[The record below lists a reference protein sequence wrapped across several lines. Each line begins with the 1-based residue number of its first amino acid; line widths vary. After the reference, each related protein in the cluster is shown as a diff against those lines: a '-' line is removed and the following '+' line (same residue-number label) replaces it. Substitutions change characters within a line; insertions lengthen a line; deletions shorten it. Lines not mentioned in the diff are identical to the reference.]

1 MMKYYQTGLKKLKKK
16 KEKKKEQKAFK
27 GQHVISLV
35 DFIYVEGLLQTP
47 LYRTSAKLH
56 GVIQLCKPF
65 GRQLACPTA
74 GDRQLT
80 PFCKHHISDTK
91 WRHYQISFHVSSVEP
106 FGNVKNK
113 NHSGSLFSRKKK
125 RSTLLQDMKYLCLMY
140 CTCCVKIP
148 SLLQF
153 DGGNF
158 RIKSFT
164 WPWSLLSIRKLPLCT
179 VEQRSF
185 SKKKFCN

>member
-47 LYRTSAKLH
+47 LYRTSAKLR

-74 GDRQLT
+74 GDR
-80 PFCKHHISDTK
+80 
-91 WRHYQISFHVSSVEP
+91 
-106 FGNVKNK
+106 
-113 NHSGSLFSRKKK
+113 
-125 RSTLLQDMKYLCLMY
+125 
-140 CTCCVKIP
+140 
-148 SLLQF
+148 
-153 DGGNF
+153 
-158 RIKSFT
+158 
-164 WPWSLLSIRKLPLCT
+164 
-179 VEQRSF
+179 
-185 SKKKFCN
+185 